1 MEGVKEITKSI
12 DHNNSI
18 ESVGIGFDHSNT
30 LESVGVNIS
39 NSLIAGVS
47 VLTIG
52 IIFSSFLSGVNNLHV
67 GHTSQKYGKEWLK
80 QVDKSADLTNSIKEE
95 NKFISHYLEV
105 YYITFGFGIGIVSIA
120 FFRARINK

>member
-1 MEGVKEITKSI
+1 MERLKEIAKSL

-18 ESVGIGFDHSNT
+18 ESVDIGFEHSKT

-39 NSLIAGVS
+39 NSMIAGFS

-52 IIFSSFLSGVNNLHV
+52 ILFSSFLSGLNNLQV
-67 GHTSQKYGKEWLK
+67 EHTSQKYGKELK
-80 QVDKSADLTNSIKEE
+80 QVDKSVDLTNSIKEE
-95 NKFISHYLEV
+95 NKFISHYQGV
-105 YYITFGFGIGIVSIA
+105 YYITFGFSIGIVSIA

>member
-1 MEGVKEITKSI
+1 MEGLKEIAKSI

-18 ESVGIGFDHSNT
+18 
-30 LESVGVNIS
+30 ESVGVNIS
-39 NSLIAGVS
+39 NSLIAGFS

-67 GHTSQKYGKEWLK
+67 GHTSQKYGKELLK

-95 NKFISHYLEV
+95 NKIISHYLEV

-120 FFRARINK
+120 FFQARINK

>member
-1 MEGVKEITKSI
+1 MERLKEIAKSL

-18 ESVGIGFDHSNT
+18 ESVGIGFEHSKT

-39 NSLIAGVS
+39 NSMIAGFS

-52 IIFSSFLSGVNNLHV
+52 ILFSSFLSGLNNLQV
-67 GHTSQKYGKEWLK
+67 GHTSQKYGKELK
-80 QVDKSADLTNSIKEE
+80 QVDKSTDLTNSIKEE
-95 NKFISHYLEV
+95 NKFISHYQGV
-105 YYITFGFGIGIVSIA
+105 YYITFGFSIGIVSIA

>member
-1 MEGVKEITKSI
+1 MEGIKEIVKSI

-18 ESVGIGFDHSNT
+18 ESAVIGFEHSKT

-39 NSLIAGVS
+39 NSLIAGFS

-52 IIFSSFLSGVNNLHV
+52 ILFSSFSSGINNLHV
-67 GHTSQKYGKEWLK
+67 RHTSQKYGKELK
-80 QVDKSADLTNSIKEE
+80 QVDKSVDLTDSIKEE
-95 NKFISHYLEV
+95 NKFISHYRGV

-120 FFRARINK
+120 FFRTRINK

>member
-1 MEGVKEITKSI
+1 MEGVKEIAKSI

-18 ESVGIGFDHSNT
+18 ESVGIGFEHSKT

-39 NSLIAGVS
+39 NSLITGIS

-52 IIFSSFLSGVNNLHV
+52 ILFSSFLSGLNNLQV
-67 GHTSQKYGKEWLK
+67 GHTSQKYGKELK
-80 QVDKSADLTNSIKEE
+80 QVDKSVDLTDSSKEE
-95 NKFISHYLEV
+95 NKFISHYQGV

-120 FFRARINK
+120 LFRARINK